1 MSEAQSP
8 PPNPDKEILEK
19 TTPFKDP
26 SSEDNKYAI
35 HEACREGKFNIV
47 ESLLTANPRL
57 TNLADPDERY
67 PIHWAVSFNHPAI
80 VDLLIQQKGFDP
92 DVRDGMGWTPL
103 MCACSVRD
111 GEGLVEKLI
120 GRGADV
126 EAKND
131 AGQTAL
137 HFCASKSHLH
147 SARYLL
153 QHGATS
159 RVKDSRMQQLP
170 LHRAAAV
177 GSTPMIRLFLEDKS
191 PVNATDR
198 EGWTAL
204 HHAIAEGHGD
214 AALGLLKAGA
224 DASKKTN
231 DGELALQLAPDKKV
245 VDWIRRAAADEGITI

>member
-1 MSEAQSP
+1 MLGSWEWDSNSQ
-8 PPNPDKEILEK
+8 K
-19 TTPFKDP
+19 
-26 SSEDNKYAI
+26 
-35 HEACREGKFNIV
+35 
-47 ESLLTANPRL
+47 SLA
-57 TNLADPDERY
+57 
-67 PIHWAVSFNHPAI
+67 
-80 VDLLIQQKGFDP
+80 K
-92 DVRDGMGWTPL
+92 MGT
-103 MCACSVRD
+103 
-111 GEGLVEKLI
+111 KLI
-120 GRGADV
+120 FMEID
-126 EAKND
+126 D
-131 AGQTAL
+131 AGHTAL

-177 GSTPMIRLFLEDKS
+177 GSAPIIRLFLEDKS

-214 AALGLLKAGA
+214 AALELLKAGA
-224 DASKKTN
+224 DVSKKTN

-245 VDWIRRAAADEGITI
+245 ELSTYIFWGGRS

>member
-1 MSEAQSP
+1 M
-8 PPNPDKEILEK
+8 
-19 TTPFKDP
+19 
-26 SSEDNKYAI
+26 
-35 HEACREGKFNIV
+35 
-47 ESLLTANPRL
+47 
-57 TNLADPDERY
+57 NLADSDERY
-67 PIHWAVSFNHPAI
+67 PIHWAVSYNHPAI
-80 VDLLIQQKGFDP
+80 VDLLIQQRGFDP
-92 DVRDGMGWTPL
+92 NVRDGMGWTPL
-103 MCACSVRD
+103 MCACSVMD
-111 GEGLVEKLI
+111 GEGSVEKLV

-126 EAKND
+126 TAKSECILVEFTEEVEGKLTFMGIDD

-170 LHRAAAV
+170 LHRAASV
-177 GSTPMIRLFLEDKS
+177 GSVPMIRLLLEDKS

-214 AALGLLKAGA
+214 AAFELLKAGA
-224 DASKKTN
+224 DAGKKTN
-231 DGELALQLAPDKKV
+231 DGELAIQLAPDRKV
-245 VDWIRRAAADEGITI
+245 SLLRILGGKAGELTATGCGLDKESSNG